1 MNIIDSSQ
9 TLIGQIPSTLSS
21 FWLLLAAALSLM
33 ITTLM
38 TFLRSLNNEGQE
50 ERYTDPRQGETD
62 HWRVESLS
70 RLLRE
75 SGIRIFKKK
84 MYSLSQGVCLLITL

>member
-1 MNIIDSSQ
+1 MNIIASAQ

-50 ERYTDPRQGETD
+50 ERYTQPRQGETD
-62 HWRVESLS
+62 HWRVE